1 MTTTNLKDYIAS
13 RPASERRL
21 IKAHTDSLRKEMA
34 LDELRSNRRIT
45 QTTVAKALGT
55 SQSEVS
61 RIEKRNDLH
70 LSTLRG
76 YVEGLGGKLELTAVF
91 PEGEV
96 IALAVAPSKK
106 GNAMRV
112 ANKGFRGPA
121 RWKRVA
127 SSGLAAPAKRVR
139 HSPQAASR

>member
-1 MTTTNLKDYIAS
+1 MHHKKILSALSGLSAESQEHDHDK
-13 RPASERRL
+13 SERL
-21 IKAHTDSLRKEMA
+21 H
-34 LDELRSNRRIT
+34 RIPS
-45 QTTVAKALGT
+45 G
-55 SQSEVS
+55 QSEVS